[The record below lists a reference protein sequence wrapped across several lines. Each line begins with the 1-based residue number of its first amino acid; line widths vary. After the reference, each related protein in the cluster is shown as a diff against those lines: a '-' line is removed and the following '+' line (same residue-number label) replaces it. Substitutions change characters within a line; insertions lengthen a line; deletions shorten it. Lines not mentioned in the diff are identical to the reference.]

1 MPKMYKIV
9 LNNKI
14 EKADIDALEKVKPIA
29 TFDTLM
35 KKKKAELDKEELA
48 SKILGCYNADN
59 DRFDGTKMQEM
70 LFPQIPQTSV
80 FLSHSYGD
88 IDQALAIQAQIKSK
102 NVKVFIDSLYWQ
114 SVYKIQ
120 EELSKYDPD
129 SVLKH
134 LHVMLITAIAQ
145 MIQSSQYFLFLQ
157 SDNSISDIQGNNINK
172 ETQSPW
178 IYYELKIAEMLKQ
191 PPSTHTSQELFE
203 SGMEAPSMKCFFD
216 VESIVNGMQKIT
228 LESFINDAIRR

>member
-1 MPKMYKIV
+1 MSCY
-9 LNNKI
+9 
-14 EKADIDALEKVKPIA
+14 DIN
-29 TFDTLM
+29 
-35 KKKKAELDKEELA
+35 DK
-48 SKILGCYNADN
+48 
-59 DRFDGTKMQEM
+59 RFNGTKMQEM

-114 SVYKIQ
+114 SVYKAQ
-120 EELSKYDPD
+120 EKLSKNYDYD

-157 SDNSISDIQGNNINK
+157 SDNSISDIQGNNTNK
-172 ETQSPW
+172 KTQSPW
-178 IYYELKIAEMLKQ
+178 IYYELKIAEMLEQ
-191 PPSTHTSQELFE
+191 PLNTYAPQELFE

-216 VESIVNGMQKIT
+216 VKSIVDDMQEIS